1 MENSVLILRWVGLLS
16 YFLSF
21 IFYIRYFQEQ
31 RKNLAKP
38 ATFFLLLGV
47 LVQAA
52 AIWGQWKMEGHF
64 PIISVGEATFTWMF
78 FFGLLYLILEMRLK
92 EQSFGVFIA
101 GLIVTFVFVS
111 NILPAHHGALPP
123 FFQDKT
129 VQVHIFFMLFSY
141 TGLTIGFIASLMYLL
156 LLKELRAKNLKYF
169 YSRLPALELLDKL
182 SLESI
187 YVGFI
192 FLTVGI
198 LIALSLGSKY
208 LTHTWYLDLK
218 IVSVFITWIIYAV
231 YLGIRWFLNTHPRK
245 CAYVSI
251 IGFSWIVISFLI
263 ISTYFSKVH
272 AY

>member
-1 MENSVLILRWVGLLS
+1 METGIIILRWIGWVI

-31 RKNLAKP
+31 RKDLAKP
-38 ATFFLLLGV
+38 ATFFLIAGV
-47 LVQAA
+47 FVQAIA
-52 AIWGQWKMEGHF
+52 LLLQWEMEGHF
-64 PIISVGEATFTWMF
+64 PIVSVGEATFTWMF
-78 FFGLLYLILEMRLK
+78 FFGLLYLILEIRLR
-92 EQSFGVFIA
+92 EQAFGVFIV
-101 GLIVTFVFVS
+101 GLMVTFIMIS
-111 NILPAHHGALPP
+111 NLLPLHHGPLPT

-129 VQVHIFFMLFSY
+129 IQVHILLMLFSY
-141 TGLTIGFIASLMYLL
+141 TGFTIGFIASVMYLL
-156 LLKELRAKNLKYF
+156 LLKELREKNLGYF

-187 YVGFI
+187 YIGFI

-208 LTHTWYLDLK
+208 LTHAWYLDSK

-231 YLGIRWFLNTHPRK
+231 YLGTRWFLNWQPRK
-245 CAYVSI
+245 CAYISI
-251 IGFSWIVISFLI
+251 TGFSWIIVSFMIMTTL
-263 ISTYFSKVH
+263 FSKVH